1 MVYFCRLTISGW
13 RRSVGTSEDRGLEK
27 NSWLSIA
34 FRAKGSVIPAI
45 WPRVLFCSAFAALIC
60 LLYYYKLPVA
70 NKSLANTI
78 PAIVLGLLLVF
89 RTNTA
94 YERFWEGRKAWG
106 TINNSVRN
114 LSRQIWLAVEERRL
128 DDRER
133 KIAVLRLLPAYA
145 IAMKLHLRGQ
155 GVTTAELAVD
165 LSAAQLAQLAE
176 VQVPPLEIAFWV
188 GEYLQSEQRRGT
200 IGLYQMSELQGIIG
214 QMVDMLG
221 VCERILRTPIP
232 MAYAIHLKQLLLIY
246 SLLLPSQLVIDLGWW
261 SVPVVGLMSFTLF
274 GIEAIGMEIENPFGS
289 DPNDLPLD
297 AICAGIQR
305 TIEDTIKYAGYE
317 GLPRSIEVDVDVN

>member
-1 MVYFCRLTISGW
+1 MGV
-13 RRSVGTSEDRGLEK
+13 EK
-27 NSWLSIA
+27 NSWLTIA
-34 FRAKGSVIPAI
+34 LRAKGSVIPAI
-45 WPRVLFCSAFAALIC
+45 LGRVLFCAAFAGLIC

-70 NKSLANTI
+70 NKSLGNTI

-114 LSRQIWLAVEERRL
+114 LSRLIWLAVEERRWE
-128 DDRER
+128 DRER
-133 KIAVLRLLPAYA
+133 KVAVLRLLPAYA
-145 IAMKLHLRGQ
+145 IAMKLYLRDQEMG
-155 GVTTAELAVD
+155 TELAAD
-165 LSAAQLAQLAE
+165 LSEFQIAQLGQ
-176 VQVPPLEIAFWV
+176 VQVPPLEIAFWL

-200 IGLYQMSELQGIIG
+200 IGLYQMNEMQAIIAN
-214 QMVDMLG
+214 MVDMLG
-221 VCERILRTPIP
+221 ACERILRTPIP

-246 SLLLPSQLVIDLGWW
+246 SLLLPSQFVMDLGWW
-261 SVPVVGLMSFTLF
+261 TIPVVGLVSFTLF
-274 GIEAIGMEIENPFGS
+274 GIEAIGIEIENPFGS

-297 AICAGIQR
+297 TICTGIQR

-317 GLPRSIEVDVDVN
+317 NLPKVIEQDVDIN

>member
-1 MVYFCRLTISGW
+1 MGV
-13 RRSVGTSEDRGLEK
+13 EK
-27 NSWLSIA
+27 NSWLAVALRS
-34 FRAKGSVIPAI
+34 KGSVIPAI
-45 WPRVLFCSAFAALIC
+45 WGRVLFCASFAGFIC

-70 NKSLANTI
+70 NKSLVNTI

-114 LSRQIWLAVEERRL
+114 LARLIWLAVEERRL
-128 DDRER
+128 GDRER
-133 KIAVLRLLPAYA
+133 KIVVLRLLPAYA
-145 IAMKLHLRGQ
+145 IAMKLYLRGQ
-155 GVTTAELAVD
+155 VATTAELAMD
-165 LSAAQLAQLAE
+165 LSKMQMGQLAQ
-176 VQVPPLEIAFWV
+176 VQVPPLEIAFWL
-188 GEYLQSEQRRGT
+188 GEYLQSEQRQGT
-200 IGLYQMSELQGIIG
+200 IGLYQMSEMQAIVAN
-214 QMVDMLG
+214 MVDMLG

-246 SLLLPSQLVIDLGWW
+246 SLLLPSQLVMDLGWW
-261 SVPVVGLMSFTLF
+261 TIPVVGLVSFTLF

-297 AICAGIQR
+297 TICAGIQR

-317 GLPRSIEVDVDVN
+317 GLARGLDRDVDVN

>member
-1 MVYFCRLTISGW
+1 M
-13 RRSVGTSEDRGLEK
+13 RSLEK
-27 NSWLSIA
+27 NNWLSIA
-34 FRAKGSVIPAI
+34 FQTKGSVIPVI
-45 WPRVLFCSAFAALIC
+45 LPQVLFCSAFAALIC
-60 LLYYYKLPVA
+60 LLYAYRWPVA
-70 NKSLANTI
+70 NESLAGVI

-133 KIAVLRLLPAYA
+133 KVAVLRLLPAYA

-155 GVTTAELAVD
+155 SVTATPELAVD
-165 LSAAQLAQLAE
+165 LSPAQLAQLAE

-188 GEYLQSEQRRGT
+188 SEYLQAEQRRGT
-200 IGLYQMSELQGIIG
+200 IGLYQMNTLQGLIT

-221 VCERILRTPIP
+221 TCERILRTPIP

-246 SLLLPSQLVIDLGWW
+246 SLLLPSQLVMNLGWW
-261 SVPVVGLMSFTLF
+261 SVPVVGLVSFTLF
-274 GIEAIGMEIENPFGS
+274 GIEAIGVEIENPFGS

-297 AICAGIQR
+297 TICAGMQH
-305 TIEDTIKYAGYE
+305 TIEDTIKYGGYE
-317 GLPRSIEVDVDVN
+317 GLPRSIEVDLDVN